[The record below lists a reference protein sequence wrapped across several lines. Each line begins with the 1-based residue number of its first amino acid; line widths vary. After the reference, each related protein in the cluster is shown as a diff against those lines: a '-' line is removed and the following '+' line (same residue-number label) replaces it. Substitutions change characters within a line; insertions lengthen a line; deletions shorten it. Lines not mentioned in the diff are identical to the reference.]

1 MLRSDWVDRIQT
13 RMLARY
19 GSQWVAMW
27 SGIDPAAVRDDW
39 ANELDGLTATMLAY
53 GLENLPDR
61 PPHSAQFKAICWR
74 APAQQV
80 PRLPA
85 PVADPERVNDAIRSM
100 TQTMNAIRTRTYD
113 KGWAGKLQAREQRG
127 EKLTAAQRTAW
138 RNALHV
144 ATESAQ

>member
-27 SGIDPAAVRDDW
+27 SGIDPEAVRVDW
-39 ANELDGLTATMLAY
+39 ATELDGLSTTMLAY

-61 PPHSAQFKAICWR
+61 PPHSAQFKAICLR

-80 PRLPA
+80 PLLPA
-85 PVADPERVNDAIRSM
+85 PVADPERVTDAIRSM
-100 TQTMNAIRTRTYD
+100 TQTMSAIRKRSYD
-113 KGWAGKLQAREQRG
+113 KGWAGKLHEREQSG
-127 EKLTAAQRTAW
+127 EKLTAAQRAAW
-138 RNALHV
+138 RNALH
-144 ATESAQ
+144 ATAEGET